1 MSIQPSQPQSIGGV
15 LDTTFQL
22 YKASLVKMIPLSLLM
37 VIAGSPPSIYIFTR
51 GAAAGGNPADPFAM
65 LSVMQGGGY
74 WVAALISMLASTWML
89 SAAYLKVGA
98 IGNGEDLS
106 VGAAVG
112 RALPRLPALI
122 LMVILFGI
130 ALFVG
135 FILLIIPCLIL
146 AVSLWLCFNT
156 ALFEGKGPVDALT
169 ESHRL
174 VWGNWW
180 RTAAILTVGFV
191 IIIVI
196 YLVAGLIIGLFTPF
210 LVFGG
215 GGTENVLLI
224 SLISGL
230 LIGVLMNI
238 LMTPFYISLAIAI
251 YWDLK
256 LRKDGGDL
264 AARVGALNPA

>member
-22 YKASLVKMIPLSLLM
+22 YKASVVKMIPLSLLV
-37 VIAGSPPSIYIFTR
+37 VIAGSPQTLYMFTQ
-51 GAAAGGNPADPFAM
+51 GGLSSPADPFAM
-65 LSVMQGGGY
+65 LNMMKSPGY
-74 WVAALISMLASTWML
+74 WLATAVGAIASMWML

-98 IGNGEDLS
+98 IGTGSDLG
-106 VGAAVG
+106 VGTALT
-112 RALPRLPALI
+112 RALPRLPTVV
-122 LMVILFGI
+122 LMVILF
-130 ALFVG
+130 ALALMIG
-135 FILLIIPCLIL
+135 AILLIIPCLIL
-146 AVSLWLCFNT
+146 MVSLGLCFNT

-180 RTAAILTVGFV
+180 RTAAILTVGF
-191 IIIVI
+191 IIIFVI
-196 YLVAGLIIGLFTPF
+196 YMIAAMIIGVLMPI

-215 GGTENVLLI
+215 GGTENLLLA

-230 LIGVLMNI
+230 LIGVLMSL
-238 LMTPFYISLAIAI
+238 LMTPFYIGLAIAI

>member
-22 YKASLVKMIPLSLLM
+22 YKASVVKMIPLSLLA
-37 VIAGSPPSIYIFTR
+37 VIAGSPQSIYVFTQ
-51 GAAAGGNPADPFAM
+51 GGLANPGDPFAM
-65 LSVMQGGGY
+65 LNLMGSPGY
-74 WVAALISMLASTWML
+74 WLATVLGAIASMWMI

-98 IGNGEDLS
+98 IGTGGDL
-106 VGAAVG
+106 GIGTALQ
-112 RALPRLPALI
+112 RALPRLPTVI
-122 LMVILFGI
+122 LMVILFAI
-130 ALFVG
+130 ALTIGFV
-135 FILLIIPCLIL
+135 LLVIPCLIL
-146 AVSLWLCFNT
+146 MVSLGLCFNT

-180 RTAAILTVGFV
+180 RTAAILTVGF
-191 IIIVI
+191 IIIFVI
-196 YLVAGLIIGLFTPF
+196 YLIAGMIIGVLAPV
-210 LVFGG
+210 LILGGG

-224 SLISGL
+224 TLIGGL
-230 LIGVLMNI
+230 LVGVLTSL
-238 LMTPFYISLAIAI
+238 LMMPFYVGLAIAI